1 MNKNNCD
8 IEVSISAEEIQA
20 KLDKKQYDKIDKKE
34 LKKEFGF
41 CLWDK
46 AMNSRLM
53 DAEQLYEFYLIER
66 MKGQN
71 LLIK

>member
-1 MNKNNCD
+1 MLEQNKL
-8 IEVSISAEEIQA
+8 EEGHKDEIRI
-20 KLDKKQYDKIDKKE
+20 LDSLKKE